1 MEGSQVN
8 AMTEPVNFAIPK
20 KPKIKEEPLAPDQ
33 RKIAVIPIRACT
45 DKDLTPGMIR
55 SFILICSYM
64 NRSGITWVGQK
75 TMADRLG
82 ISQQA
87 ISKHLVKLTKAGYL
101 EVLKKPMPG
110 ARHTTWRVIFD
121 PSISAEDAVSITSS
135 IEDTRPPYMKEQ
147 QAMEADKPDPEGQRR
162 VAQAISKALKQP
174 IKRYTTMPK
183 SGETVTVKNMKAAI
197 KKAQAKGSQAQPPE
211 VVQQDSKQA
220 QPVPVDNSVQI
231 QPKGV
236 YGTTSEG
243 CIEHKNKTTCE
254 EVYLK
259 EEDNMSVL
267 HNQDLQQLVSDGM
280 SAQQIRDCLDTLL
293 PLYAAE
299 GITPSSAILMAGI
312 RQLQADAR

>member
-1 MEGSQVN
+1 
-8 AMTEPVNFAIPK
+8 
-20 KPKIKEEPLAPDQ
+20 
-33 RKIAVIPIRACT
+33 
-45 DKDLTPGMIR
+45 
-55 SFILICSYM
+55 
-64 NRSGITWVGQK
+64 
-75 TMADRLG
+75 
-82 ISQQA
+82 
-87 ISKHLVKLTKAGYL
+87 
-101 EVLKKPMPG
+101 
-110 ARHTTWRVIFD
+110 
-121 PSISAEDAVSITSS
+121 
-135 IEDTRPPYMKEQ
+135 
-147 QAMEADKPDPEGQRR
+147 MEADRPDPEGQRR

-174 IKRYTTMPK
+174 TKRYTTMPK

-211 VVQQDSKQA
+211 VVQLDSKQA
-220 QPVPVDNSVQI
+220 QPAPVDNSVQI

-280 SAQQIRDCLDTLL
+280 SAQQVKDALDTLL

-299 GITPSSAILMAGI
+299 GIKPSSAVLMAGI

>member
-87 ISKHLVKLTKAGYL
+87 ISKHIVKLIKAGYL

-174 IKRYTTMPK
+174 TKRYTTMPK

-197 KKAQAKGSQAQPPE
+197 KKAQAKGAQAQPLE
-211 VVQQDSKQA
+211 VVQLDSKQA
-220 QPVPVDNSVQI
+220 QPAPVDNSVQI
-231 QPKGV
+231 QPKGA

-280 SAQQIRDCLDTLL
+280 SAQQVKDALDTLL

-299 GITPSSAILMAGI
+299 GIKPSSAILMAGI

>member
-1 MEGSQVN
+1 MN

-87 ISKHLVKLTKAGYL
+87 ISKHIVKLIKAGYL

-183 SGETVTVKNMKAAI
+183 SGETVTVRNMKAAI
-197 KKAQAKGSQAQPPE
+197 SKAQAKGSQAQPPE
-211 VVQQDSKQA
+211 VVQLDSKQA
-220 QPVPVDNSVQI
+220 QPAPVDNSVQI

-280 SAQQIRDCLDTLL
+280 SAQQVKDALDTLL

-299 GITPSSAILMAGI
+299 GIKPSSAVLMAGI

>member
-87 ISKHLVKLTKAGYL
+87 ISKHIVKLIKAGYL

-174 IKRYTTMPK
+174 TKRYTTMPK
-183 SGETVTVKNMKAAI
+183 QGETVTVKNMKAAI

-236 YGTTSEG
+236 YGTTPEG

-280 SAQQIRDCLDTLL
+280 SAQQVKDALDTLL

>member
-1 MEGSQVN
+1 MI
-8 AMTEPVNFAIPK
+8 EPVNFAIPK

-121 PSISAEDAVSITSS
+121 PTISAEDAVSITSS

-174 IKRYTTMPK
+174 TKRYTTMPK
-183 SGETVTVKNMKAAI
+183 QGETVTVRNMKAAI
-197 KKAQAKGSQAQPPE
+197 KKAQAKGAQAQPPE
-211 VVQQDSKQA
+211 VVQPEA
-220 QPVPVDNSVQI
+220 QSSQPAPVDNSVQI

-243 CIEHKNKTTCE
+243 CREHKNKTTCE

-280 SAQQIRDCLDTLL
+280 SAQQVKDALDTLL
-293 PLYAAE
+293 PLYQAE
-299 GITPSSAILMAGI
+299 GIKPSSAILMAGI

>member
-1 MEGSQVN
+1 MN
-8 AMTEPVNFAIPK
+8 AMIEPVNFAIPK

-87 ISKHLVKLTKAGYL
+87 ISKHIVKLIKAGYL

-174 IKRYTTMPK
+174 TKRYTTMPK

-197 KKAQAKGSQAQPPE
+197 KKAQAKGAQAQPLE
-211 VVQQDSKQA
+211 VVQLDSKQA
-220 QPVPVDNSVQI
+220 QPAPVDNSVQI
-231 QPKGV
+231 QPKGA

-280 SAQQIRDCLDTLL
+280 SAQQVKDALDTLL

-299 GITPSSAILMAGI
+299 GIKPSSAILMAGI